1 MCELAKR
8 GHPYGDSRQSNPLR
22 IVCRVPCR
30 SRLTFGRR
38 LHRKP
43 VQLGEKPT
51 SAPRGVTFQSGH
63 IAWPILWP
71 GKVQRYIVL
80 LVLLSDTF
88 Q

>member
-22 IVCRVPCR
+22 IVCGV
-30 SRLTFGRR
+30 LLDGAR
-38 LHRKP
+38 LHPKP